1 MELVTV
7 YEFIFLVFIITL
19 CLIIAFSAGLWR
31 AIELQN
37 SITKVITDLTVVQA
51 SLDTVQTIINV
62 QLSDTLNG
70 AIATQQLYNEYTG
83 PAPNPYTF
91 NKWAECMST
100 PFPSGTLN
108 PLDFECDLIY
118 ARVAQGVHR

>member
-1 MELVTV
+1 MEFVTIQ
-7 YEFIFLVFIITL
+7 EFIFLVFIITL
-19 CLIIAFSAGLWR
+19 CLIIAFTAGLWR

-37 SITKVITDLTVVQA
+37 NITKVITDLTLVQTG
-51 SLDTVQTIINV
+51 LDTVQTVINV

-83 PAPNPYTF
+83 PAPNPFTF
-91 NKWAECMST
+91 NKWAQCMST
-100 PFPSGTLN
+100 PFPSGTLD

-118 ARVAQGVHR
+118 ARVAEGVHR